1 MSNHRVNTL
10 RRFFA
15 STSKKRQPPRRSTG
29 FRRTLGMEVLEQR
42 QMLSITPLQS
52 VSWAQDTGEK
62 PQSKV
67 FEYANQ
73 WWTVMPNSS
82 GTWIYRLSGASWTAS
97 QQITTSNNTHADVK
111 LVGDL
116 AHVLLYSGASSQLAT
131 LEYDPVD
138 NRFEPWSAN
147 PQPVRVPLSSGVET
161 ATLDV
166 DSTGRMWIASD
177 ASSTVEV
184 RYSDGPYTTWS
195 APITVGSNITSDD
208 ISAIIAM
215 PNNTVGVFWSNQ
227 NKDRFGFRVHQDG
240 AAPTAWSGDEV
251 PASQSALSKGAGMA
265 DDHMHLAVAS
275 DGTLYAAVKT
285 SYDSS
290 GYPEIALLVRRPNG
304 AWDNLYSVDTKGT
317 RPIVVLDEVAN
328 KLVVAYTSQD
338 GGGDIL
344 YRESPLGNISF
355 GSRQTLISGSENNVT
370 SAKSTSS
377 NQIVFLAGK
386 KGALLTYGTTPPPPP
401 VNQAPLVSAG
411 PDLAGSIGSPVALD
425 GTVTDDNLPTPP
437 SLVTSWTKI
446 SGPGTVSFG
455 NSALVDTSATFSAA
469 GTYVIQLT
477 ANDGQLSR
485 ADTVTVVI
493 ADSPTQPP
501 TEPPPGSDPVQ
512 IAFQDGLFPSVTYAG
527 TRDTKISSDKAS
539 TNYGNSQSINID
551 GSPDTAA
558 LFKWDISAIPTGS
571 VIVSAAIDLYVT
583 SSTSDHYEVYAL
595 QKAWDELSATW
606 QRYASGQSWTRA
618 GASGSGDHG
627 TAVLGALN
635 RASTGTYRITLNAAG
650 IAAVQAWLNNPNTN
664 FGVILQNYSVS
675 DGLDVSTSETGTA
688 SRRPKLIVNY
698 RPNLAPLVQAG
709 PNQSIPFGSAATLAP
724 TIADDGQPVGG
735 SLIVLWT
742 PVSGPGQAT
751 FASPTSPNTTVTFS
765 APGGYK
771 LRLTVSDGLLS
782 AFDEL
787 DINVA

>member
-1 MSNHRVNTL
+1 
-10 RRFFA
+10 
-15 STSKKRQPPRRSTG
+15 
-29 FRRTLGMEVLEQR
+29 
-42 QMLSITPLQS
+42 
-52 VSWAQDTGEK
+52 
-62 PQSKV
+62 
-67 FEYANQ
+67 
-73 WWTVMPNSS
+73 
-82 GTWIYRLSGASWTAS
+82 
-97 QQITTSNNTHADVK
+97 
-111 LVGDL
+111 
-116 AHVLLYSGASSQLAT
+116 
-131 LEYDPVD
+131 
-138 NRFEPWSAN
+138 
-147 PQPVRVPLSSGVET
+147 
-161 ATLDV
+161 
-166 DSTGRMWIASD
+166 
-177 ASSTVEV
+177 
-184 RYSDGPYTTWS
+184 
-195 APITVGSNITSDD
+195 
-208 ISAIIAM
+208 
-215 PNNTVGVFWSNQ
+215 
-227 NKDRFGFRVHQDG
+227 
-240 AAPTAWSGDEV
+240 
-251 PASQSALSKGAGMA
+251 MA
-265 DDHMHLAVAS
+265 DDHVHLAVAS

-317 RPIVVLDEVAN
+317 RPIVVLDELAN

-370 SAKSTSS
+370 SAKSVSS

-386 KGALLTYGTTPPPPP
+386 KGALLSYGTTPPPPP

-425 GTVTDDNLPTPP
+425 GTVTDDNLPAPP
-437 SLVTSWTKI
+437 SLVTSWSKI

-455 NSALVDTSATFSAA
+455 NSALIDTGATFSAA

-527 TRDTKISSDKAS
+527 TRDTKISSDKTS

-571 VIVSAAIDLYVT
+571 VIVSAAIELYLT
-583 SSTSDHYEVYAL
+583 SSTSDHYEVYSL
-595 QKAWDELSATW
+595 EKAWDELSATW
-606 QRYASGQSWTRA
+606 QRYASGQSWSRA

-635 RASTGTYRITLNAAG
+635 RASTGTYRITLNTAG
-650 IAAVQAWLNNPNTN
+650 IAAVQTWLNKPNTN

-688 SRRPKLIVNY
+688 SRRPKLLVNY
-698 RPNLAPLVQAG
+698 RPNLAPLVDAG
-709 PNQSIPFGSAATLAP
+709 PNQSIPFGAAATLNP
-724 TIADDGQPVGG
+724 TISDDGQPVGG
-735 SLIVLWT
+735 SRGVLWT
-742 PVSGPGQAT
+742 PVSGPGQVA
-751 FASPTSPNTTVTFS
+751 FASATSPNTTVQFS
-765 APGGYK
+765 SPGVYK

-787 DINVA
+787 EITVA